1 MTSEKDVREKQ
12 EKRVCGTVMKKC
24 VFLQAVFSFVVVVVV
39 VWTRPGTLSVS
50 LVRAGPSSPVSVVT
64 DSRTPE

>member
-1 MTSEKDVREKQ
+1 
-12 EKRVCGTVMKKC
+12 VCGTVMKKC

-39 VWTRPGTLSVS
+39 VVVWTRPGTLSVS
-50 LVRAGPSSPVSVVT
+50 LVRAGSSSPVSVVT